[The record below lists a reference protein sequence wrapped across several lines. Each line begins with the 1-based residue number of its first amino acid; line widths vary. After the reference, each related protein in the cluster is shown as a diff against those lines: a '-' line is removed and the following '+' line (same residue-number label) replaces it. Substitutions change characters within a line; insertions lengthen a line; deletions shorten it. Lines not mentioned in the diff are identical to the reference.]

1 MANNLE
7 QELAKD
13 ATSESWDD
21 NIFRDITPARQI
33 IDEVNNKAPVP
44 KKTKSS
50 YVDEIKVGAIVA
62 FSVNSKAISGMV
74 EEIHADSFLIT
85 TKNGVK
91 FTVKKQNILWVKT
104 NARWPRGVWLALKGD
119 AGIDEYRR
127 PDKESI

>member
-50 YVDEIKVGAIVA
+50 YVD
-62 FSVNSKAISGMV
+62 
-74 EEIHADSFLIT
+74 
-85 TKNGVK
+85 
-91 FTVKKQNILWVKT
+91 
-104 NARWPRGVWLALKGD
+104 
-119 AGIDEYRR
+119 
-127 PDKESI
+127 

>member
-1 MANNLE
+1 MASNLE

-21 NIFRDITPARQI
+21 NVFRDITPVRQVI
-33 IDEVNNKAPVP
+33 NEANDNPAT
-44 KKTKSS
+44 KKMKSS
-50 YVDEIKVGAIVA
+50 YVDEIKVSDIVA

-74 EEIHADSFLIT
+74 EEIHADSFLIA

-127 PDKESI
+127 PDKESV